1 MGKQIKILIADDHPV
16 FRHGLSMIIKSE
28 KDFVLIGEA
37 DNGEKALE
45 IIENDNPDVVIL
57 DLDMPVM
64 DGVATSRALQSRFP
78 KIKTVFLTMHKDK
91 EILNM
96 MKSLNIKGYILK
108 DSAIIEIVDCI
119 KKVFADK
126 TFISP
131 AIADLLLD
139 EVSQTK
145 NQHSKE
151 ILTAKLTSAEKR
163 IIKLIAETKTNREI
177 AEELFISIRTV
188 ENHRLNICH
197 KLNLK
202 GNHSLVKFAISN
214 KKHIFQLNK

>member
-1 MGKQIKILIADDHPV
+1 MGKKIKILIADDHPV
-16 FRHGLSMIIKSE
+16 FRHGLCMLIKAE
-28 KDFVLIGEA
+28 ENFILTGEA
-37 DNGEKALE
+37 DNGEKAIE
-45 IIENDNPDVVIL
+45 IIEKDNPDVVIL

-64 DGVATSRALQSRFP
+64 DGVAASRILQSRFP

-119 KKVFADK
+119 KKVFANK

-139 EVSQTK
+139 EVSQIQ
-145 NQHSKE
+145 NQLNLE
-151 ILTAKLTSAEKR
+151 TLTSKLTSAEKR

-188 ENHRLNICH
+188 ENHRFNICH

-202 GNHSLVKFAISN
+202 GNHSLVKFALSN
-214 KKHIFQLNK
+214 KKYISAFN